1 MKALL
6 LQGLQRFPPPSL
18 QTAELGWACQAPAVR
33 CRLLGQ
39 AALLRAEEPRP
50 AVCWVPGF

>member
-18 QTAELGWACQAPAVR
+18 QTAELGWACQAPAVQ